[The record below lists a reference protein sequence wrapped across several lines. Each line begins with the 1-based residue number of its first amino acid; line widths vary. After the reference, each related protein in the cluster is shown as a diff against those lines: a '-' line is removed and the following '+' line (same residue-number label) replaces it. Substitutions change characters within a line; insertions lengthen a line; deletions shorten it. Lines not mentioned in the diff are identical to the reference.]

1 MKDPQPTSNERVESP
16 NQMAIRRFL
25 GHRFAKIGGTFLI
38 ILSFVVALAP
48 ILAPYDP
55 IAIDIRDSMMAP
67 NTRHFL
73 GTDIAGRDVLSR
85 LIYGARVSLIVGIA
99 AAIVSTTVGLSLGLC
114 AGFYRGWVDSV
125 IMRFTEII
133 MSFPTLILLIVTAVL
148 VTPGVVSIVI
158 GIGLFSWPTT
168 CRIVRGMVLS
178 LREQDFILAGR
189 AAGAGSFRLVWR
201 HLMPMVLAPVI
212 VATTLLVADGIL
224 LEAMLSYL
232 GFGIQPPQPS
242 LGAMLH
248 ETQDIG
254 ILVGMPWL
262 WISPGLVISASVL
275 AVNFVGDALR
285 DALDP
290 HQILRGA

>member
-1 MKDPQPTSNERVESP
+1 
-16 NQMAIRRFL
+16 MAIRRFL

-85 LIYGARVSLIVGIA
+85 LIYGARVSLIVGI

-189 AAGAGSFRLVWR
+189 PQARVAFGLYGA
-201 HLMPMVLAPVI
+201 I
-212 VATTLLVADGIL
+212 
-224 LEAMLSYL
+224 
-232 GFGIQPPQPS
+232 
-242 LGAMLH
+242 
-248 ETQDIG
+248 
-254 ILVGMPWL
+254 
-262 WISPGLVISASVL
+262 
-275 AVNFVGDALR
+275 
-285 DALDP
+285 
-290 HQILRGA
+290 

>member
-1 MKDPQPTSNERVESP
+1 
-16 NQMAIRRFL
+16 
-25 GHRFAKIGGTFLI
+25 
-38 ILSFVVALAP
+38 
-48 ILAPYDP
+48 
-55 IAIDIRDSMMAP
+55 
-67 NTRHFL
+67 
-73 GTDIAGRDVLSR
+73 
-85 LIYGARVSLIVGIA
+85 
-99 AAIVSTTVGLSLGLC
+99 
-114 AGFYRGWVDSV
+114 
-125 IMRFTEII
+125 
-133 MSFPTLILLIVTAVL
+133 
-148 VTPGVVSIVI
+148 
-158 GIGLFSWPTT
+158 
-168 CRIVRGMVLS
+168 
-178 LREQDFILAGR
+178 
-189 AAGAGSFRLVWR
+189 
-201 HLMPMVLAPVI
+201 MPMVLAPVI